1 MASPSAVVLL
11 VATLV
16 FTSGAIAATDLNFF
30 YYVLSVCTS
39 SIFLSAYIR
48 GQTMKF
54 FMGPLRKKKII
65 PVREVPYVKLYKI

>member
-1 MASPSAVVLL
+1 MAEILSWLKTHTVHNIVTRRMASPSAVVLL

-39 SIFLSAYIR
+39 SIFLSAYMR
-48 GQTMKF
+48 AK
-54 FMGPLRKKKII
+54 P
-65 PVREVPYVKLYKI
+65 